1 MRPIH
6 WAALDK
12 RRPVL
17 LLTPVEKLPW
27 VSQVTVAPILT
38 RARGLHT
45 ELPVGVSEGLDHPS
59 VITCESITTILRG
72 MLGER
77 IGGLPADREWELRQA
92 VLDAFELFTVDFP

>member
-1 MRPIH
+1 MRPLH

-38 RARGLHT
+38 TARGLST
-45 ELPVGVSEGLDHPS
+45 ELAVGQPEGLEHPS
-59 VITCESITTILRG
+59 VVKCESITTILRE

-77 IGGLPADREWELRQA
+77 LGGLSGDRERELRQA
-92 VLDAFELFTVDFP
+92 VLDAFALFTADLP